1 MKDKIIKL
9 LNRIFAPRIT
19 YYYWRD
25 ELKEILLSEGFDKVI
40 EKIEQMLENN
50 DLVIDDGRAKPL

>member
-19 YYYWRD
+19 YYSSD
-25 ELKEILLSEGFDKVI
+25 NMTQAEMNKKFKKMSETMIKISNLMNEL
-40 EKIEQMLENN
+40 
-50 DLVIDDGRAKPL
+50 

>member
-19 YYYWRD
+19 YYSLD
-25 ELKEILLSEGFDKVI
+25 NMSQAEMNKKFKKMNEAMIKMDKI
-40 EKIEQMLENN
+40 MKAL
-50 DLVIDDGRAKPL
+50 